1 MGIRMRLGLDSSS
14 VTAIE
19 VVVLRPNRCQETTLL
34 SSRLR
39 LTGLPVHWMPQYH
52 QPLLTSLPPTTTTF
66 HFRFESFTPATD
78 IPHITPKGLIT
89 TSPEPSHTAKMGYI
103 RQDALPRL
111 KEYKYSGTKA
121 LKSPHVAILTKLQLQ
136 ASTTAC
142 SRDMSSSHIG
152 GIRSSSSFRS
162 PWPPMPSR

>member
-1 MGIRMRLGLDSSS
+1 MGIQMRLGLDSSS

-19 VVVLRPNRCQETTLL
+19 VVVLRPNRCQEMIRPY
-34 SSRLR
+34 SHPDCASQDY
-39 LTGLPVHWMPQYH
+39 MPQCH